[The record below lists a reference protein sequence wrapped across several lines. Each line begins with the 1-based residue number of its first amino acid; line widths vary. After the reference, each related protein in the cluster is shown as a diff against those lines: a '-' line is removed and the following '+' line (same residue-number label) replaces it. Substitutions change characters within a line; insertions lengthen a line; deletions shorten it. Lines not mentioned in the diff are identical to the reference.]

1 MSYVTGVNYNTT
13 LENAAI
19 VAQTQKRIFRSM
31 IDETLMESFS
41 AGWLWN

>member
-1 MSYVTGVNYNTT
+1 MSFVTGVNYNTT

-19 VAQTQKRIFRSM
+19 VPQTQNERLRSM

-41 AGWLWN
+41 AG

>member
-41 AGWLWN
+41 TG

>member
-1 MSYVTGVNYNTT
+1 MPYVTGTNYNTT

-19 VAQTQKRIFRSM
+19 VAQTQKLIFRSM

-41 AGWLWN
+41 AG